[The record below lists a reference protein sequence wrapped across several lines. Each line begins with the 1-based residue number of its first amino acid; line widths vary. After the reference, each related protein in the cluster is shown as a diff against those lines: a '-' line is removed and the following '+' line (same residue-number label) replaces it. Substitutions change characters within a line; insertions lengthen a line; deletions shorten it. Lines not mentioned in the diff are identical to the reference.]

1 MQGCSD
7 NNGTKSSGSFHQSTM
22 DTSRIQDDIR
32 MMGQLRHELHHS
44 RQLLQLIFDTI
55 PQGVWWKDR
64 DLGYLGCNLRAA
76 RDAGLSSPEFIIGK
90 TDAELP
96 WRDLADRYQ
105 RDDRQVLETGVPKIH
120 YEEDLRTANGSVM
133 RVSACRIP
141 LRDQAGVILGVLG
154 TYEDITERR
163 RSTAALE
170 TAVEDLRRSNEE
182 LEQFAYVASHD
193 LQEPLRMVASFTQLL
208 AERYRGKLDERA
220 DKYIA
225 YAVDGARR
233 MQELINALLTLSRV
247 GTHGYQFERVA
258 LSEIVA
264 EVRLLLHQAIEE
276 SQATIVSSDLPTVVA
291 DRVQMLQLLQNL
303 VGNAIKFR
311 SEHPPL
317 ISISARREPG
327 FHVISVKDNGIG
339 IDPRYHERVFAI
351 FQRLHERGRYTGS
364 GIGLAIAK
372 KIAERHGGRISIDST
387 LGAGACFRF
396 TLSTSLVATVKP
408 L

>member
-1 MQGCSD
+1 
-7 NNGTKSSGSFHQSTM
+7 
-22 DTSRIQDDIR
+22 
-32 MMGQLRHELHHS
+32 
-44 RQLLQLIFDTI
+44 
-55 PQGVWWKDR
+55 
-64 DLGYLGCNLRAA
+64 
-76 RDAGLSSPEFIIGK
+76 
-90 TDAELP
+90 
-96 WRDLADRYQ
+96 
-105 RDDRQVLETGVPKIH
+105 
-120 YEEDLRTANGSVM
+120 
-133 RVSACRIP
+133 
-141 LRDQAGVILGVLG
+141 
-154 TYEDITERR
+154 
-163 RSTAALE
+163 
-170 TAVEDLRRSNEE
+170 
-182 LEQFAYVASHD
+182 
-193 LQEPLRMVASFTQLL
+193 MVASFTQLL

-258 LSEIVA
+258 LSEVVDEI
-264 EVRLLLHQAIEE
+264 RLLLHQTIEE
-276 SQATIVSSDLPTVVA
+276 NQATIVSSNLPTVVA

-311 SEHPPL
+311 SEQPPQ

-339 IDPRYHERVFAI
+339 IDPQYHERVFAI

-372 KIAERHGGRISIDST
+372 KIAERHGGRISIDSS
-387 LGAGACFRF
+387 LGSGACFRF
-396 TLSTSLVATVKP
+396 TLSTSLVTTGKP